1 MVGLSA
7 FVSPDNFVIGPK
19 VYESEFKATYS
30 TFGTLS
36 NPAAVTRSMGLPS
49 DAPVVMVFAS
59 PSASFYTGSNPRR
72 LSGLSHLDHFILTAN
87 SSPLIGTMQKH
98 MPTPTQTATN
108 QTAGP
113 LAFMQRS
120 APIGTIYL

>member
-1 MVGLSA
+1 MEKYNCSMTLKLLRHLTRMVGLSA

-59 PSASFYTGSNPRR
+59 SSANFYTGRISRP
-72 LSGLSHLDHFILTAN
+72 F
-87 SSPLIGTMQKH
+87 IGTSSSGPFYLEVKLI
-98 MPTPTQTATN
+98 ATYRDYAKTHAN
-108 QTAGP
+108 PDTD
-113 LAFMQRS
+113 
-120 APIGTIYL
+120 GT